1 MKQKS
6 SKKTKAKKSLKTNN
20 AGQPSALLTAI
31 AKMENAPG
39 GMAKVSSK
47 LSKKALAKKKF

>member
-6 SKKTKAKKSLKTNN
+6 SKKTKPKKSLKTNN

-47 LSKKALAKKKF
+47 MSKKALAKKKF